1 VAGQGKEA
9 TNQPEETGMTTEVD
23 LQASWDRFLESVT
36 RFLEAL
42 AAYALEWLIRT
53 GLLGKVLDAVFG
65 LFKRVRRT

>member
-9 TNQPEETGMTTEVD
+9 TNQEEETGMTGVD
-23 LQASWDRFLESVT
+23 LERTWERFLESVT

-65 LFKRVRRT
+65 LFKRVRRA

>member
-1 VAGQGKEA
+1 M
-9 TNQPEETGMTTEVD
+9 TGVD
-23 LQASWDRFLESVT
+23 LERTWERFLESVT

-65 LFKRVRRT
+65 LFKRVRRA